1 MLSTPVDG
9 ATSTHARARGRQ
21 FVTFGGC
28 NYLGLAQHPRVIA
41 AAGAAAGRY
50 GLSTSASRTTTG
62 NTALHEGL
70 EADLCAHLG
79 VEAALLLPDGYTAN
93 IAALQTLSRTT
104 GIAVVDERA
113 HRSLFDAAKTAG
125 VQTRTYRHRDAA
137 DAARVAGVAGAAGSP
152 VLVMTDCVFAA
163 DGSIAPLAG
172 LLDALPDAS
181 CRLLVDDCH
190 GFVVLGRSGRGTLDE
205 LAVALD
211 ERIVIT
217 TTLAKGLGCAGGAML
232 GSRPLIDTARA
243 HAGAFVCTTPTSPML
258 VAAAREALRVVADEP
273 DRLARLR
280 DNAAR
285 LSEAV
290 APHEIAPDPRT
301 PIAAFT
307 LGDEP
312 AMRAARAE
320 LDRADIAVPLVA
332 YPGGPVPVYFR
343 ATVTA
348 DHTPEQLDHLAG
360 VLRSIG

>member
-9 ATSTHARARGRQ
+9 ATSTHARASGRQ

-70 EADLCAHLG
+70 EADLCAHFG

-93 IAALQTLSRTT
+93 IAALQTLSRTV

-125 VQTRTYRHRDAA
+125 VQTRTYRHRDPA
-137 DAARVAGVAGAAGSP
+137 DAARVAGTAGSP
-152 VLVMTDCVFAA
+152 VVIMTDGVFAA
-163 DGSIAPLAG
+163 DGSVAPLPG
-172 LLDALPDAS
+172 LLDALPDAAS
-181 CRLLVDDCH
+181 RLLVDDCH

-211 ERIVIT
+211 ERLVIT
-217 TTLAKGLGCAGGAML
+217 TTLAKGLGCAGGAVL
-232 GSRPLIDTARA
+232 GTRPLIDTARA

-280 DNAAR
+280 ANAAH
-285 LSEAV
+285 LTEAV

-320 LDRADIAVPLVA
+320 LDRAAIAVPLVA
-332 YPGGPVPVYFR
+332 YPGGPVPLYFR